1 MSEYY
6 VRAGS
11 APSYV
16 LHRKVAIIGER
27 RVGKSSLAERFVT
40 NRFIDNYDPTIE
52 NTLRKHIGFRSNPF
66 SVEIVDT
73 AGIDE
78 YSKLSRNATVGVH
91 GYILVYSVASRSSL
105 EKVRNINKLLFNMI
119 GNPPAIP
126 RVLVGTM
133 LDVASDQRMVNYLS
147 PPYQFHHLSYCHS
160 ILTPHI
166 TVSIHHLSH

>member
-6 VRAGS
+6 FRAGS

-16 LHRKVAIIGER
+16 LHRKVAVLGER
-27 RVGKSSLAERFVT
+27 GVGKSSLAERFVN

-52 NTLRKHIGFRSNPF
+52 NTLRRHIGFRSNPF

-78 YSKLSRNATVGVH
+78 YSKLSRNSTVGVH

-105 EKVRNINKLLFNMI
+105 EKVRNINKLLMVTL

-133 LDVASDQRMVNYLS
+133 LDVATDEQRVVTIHTCIH
-147 PPYQFHHLSYCHS
+147 PPYVN
-160 ILTPHI
+160 IP
-166 TVSIHHLSH
+166 